1 MERVLK
7 RARAGEV
14 MSFDYLYKCNEMHE
28 RWLNGQ
34 KNILTLNGE
43 IEFKESFQE
52 HLSEIE
58 KMLITE
64 TARI

>member
-1 MERVLK
+1 
-7 RARAGEV
+7 
-14 MSFDYLYKCNEMHE
+14 MHE

-43 IEFKESFQE
+43 REFEESFQE